1 MLRAGTNRVGI
12 GSDQL
17 SYTADD
23 KITITARLRDEEMSP
38 VEDTSLQAEILRDDK
53 VVATVPLAP
62 VEGSQ
67 GLHQAQIGPFDDP
80 GRYRINLVGDRP
92 AELLEDGE
100 ETPELSFSVVS
111 SRGPIKLADTTLNL
125 PLLDEIATASG
136 GQVVAPDRI
145 SELLPMFLGDARE
158 REEIRETP
166 LWDNAWIFALLA
178 LVLTAE
184 WLMRRNAGL
193 P

>member
-1 MLRAGTNRVGI
+1 M
-12 GSDQL
+12 
-17 SYTADD
+17 
-23 KITITARLRDEEMSP
+23 
-38 VEDTSLQAEILRDDK
+38 
-53 VVATVPLAP
+53 VA
-62 VEGSQ
+62 
-67 GLHQAQIGPFDDP
+67 
-80 GRYRINLVGDRP
+80 
-92 AELLEDGE
+92 
-100 ETPELSFSVVS
+100 
-111 SRGPIKLADTTLNL
+111 SRGPVELADTTVNL

-136 GQVVAPDRI
+136 GMVVAPDRI
-145 SELLPMFLGDARE
+145 SELLPIFLGDARE